1 MDSVKLIGIN
11 GGTFDPIHYGHL
23 RPALEV
29 QQQLGLDQ
37 VLFVPCYQP
46 VHRGLPQGSAEQRST
61 MIELAIEN
69 QPSFKLEKIEIER
82 GGPSYMVDTLAS
94 LKQRKPDASL
104 VLMMGTDAFA
114 QFHRWQNWQGI
125 LQLANLA
132 IMHRP
137 GELLPSEGEVGKIYK
152 SHQATRLT
160 EASGQIV
167 DIAVTQLEISSTMVR
182 QQIQDGN
189 SADYLLPPNVMAFI
203 QKQGLYQ

>member
-1 MDSVKLIGIN
+1 MKRIGIN

-46 VHRGLPQGSAEQRST
+46 VHRALPQVSAEQRCA

-69 QPSFKLEKIEIER
+69 QPSFTLEKIEIER

-94 LKQRKPDASL
+94 LKQRMPDACL

-114 QFHRWQNWQGI
+114 KFHRWENWQGI
-125 LQLANLA
+125 LQLANLV

-137 GELLPSEGEVGKIYK
+137 GEVMPTEGEVGKIYQA
-152 SHQATRLT
+152 HQASRLT
-160 EASGQIV
+160 EMSGQIV
-167 DIAVTQLEISSTMVR
+167 DVAVTQLDISSTMVR
-182 QQIQDGN
+182 EQIKDRK
-189 SADYLLPPNVMAFI
+189 SADYLLPPCVMAFI
-203 QKQGLYQ
+203 QKHGLYQ

>member
-1 MDSVKLIGIN
+1 MKLIGIN

-29 QQQLGLDQ
+29 QQELGLDQ
-37 VLFVPCYQP
+37 VLFVPCNQP
-46 VHRGLPQGSAEQRST
+46 VHRVLPQSSAEQRCA

-69 QPSFKLEKIEIER
+69 RPSFKLEKIEIER

-94 LKQRKPDASL
+94 LKQREPDTSL

-114 QFHRWQNWQGI
+114 KFHRWHNWQGI

-137 GELLPSEGEVGKIYK
+137 GERLPSEGEVGKIYK

-160 EASGQIV
+160 EISGQIV
-167 DIAVTQLEISSTMVR
+167 DIAVTQLDISSTMVR
-182 QQIQDGN
+182 EQIKDGK
-189 SADYLLPPNVMAFI
+189 SADYLLPPNVVAFI
-203 QKQGLYQ
+203 QKQGLYE

>member
-1 MDSVKLIGIN
+1 MKLIGIN

-29 QQQLGLDQ
+29 QQQLELDQ

-46 VHRGLPQGSAEQRST
+46 VHRALPQVPAEQRCA

-69 QPSFKLEKIEIER
+69 QPRFTLEKIEIER

-94 LKQRKPDASL
+94 LKQRMPDASL

-114 QFHRWQNWQGI
+114 QFHTWQNWQGI
-125 LQLANLA
+125 LQLANLV

-137 GELLPSEGEVGKIYK
+137 GEIMPTDGEVGKIYQ

-167 DIAVTQLEISSTMVR
+167 DVAVTQLDISSTMVR
-182 QQIQDGN
+182 EQIKDGN
-189 SADYLLPPNVMAFI
+189 SADYLLPPCVMAFI
-203 QKQGLYQ
+203 QKHGLYQ

>member
-1 MDSVKLIGIN
+1 VKLIGIN

-46 VHRGLPQGSAEQRST
+46 VHRVLPQASAEQRST

-69 QPSFKLEKIEIER
+69 QPSFKLEKTEIER

-94 LKQRKPDASL
+94 LKQRKPETSL
-104 VLMMGTDAFA
+104 VLMMGTDTFA
-114 QFHRWQNWQGI
+114 QFHRWHDWQGI

-132 IMHRP
+132 ICIVQVNFCRP
-137 GELLPSEGEVGKIYK
+137 MVK
-152 SHQATRLT
+152 SARFIKTIKRL
-160 EASGQIV
+160 G
-167 DIAVTQLEISSTMVR
+167 
-182 QQIQDGN
+182 
-189 SADYLLPPNVMAFI
+189 
-203 QKQGLYQ
+203 

>member
-1 MDSVKLIGIN
+1 MKLIGIN

-46 VHRGLPQGSAEQRST
+46 VHRALPQASTEQRCA

-69 QPSFKLEKIEIER
+69 QPRFALEKIEIER
-82 GGPSYMVDTLAS
+82 GGPSYMVDTLTS
-94 LKQRKPDASL
+94 LKQRMPDASL

-125 LQLANLA
+125 LQLANIV

-137 GELLPSEGEVGKIYK
+137 GEFVPIQGEAHKIYQA
-152 SHQATRLT
+152 HQATRLT

-167 DIAVTQLEISSTMVR
+167 DVAVTQLDISSTMVR
-182 QQIQDGN
+182 QQLKNGN

-203 QKQGLYQ
+203 QKHSLYQ